1 MDNFVNVK
9 IGFMKGLRYIM
20 MILVLG
26 FLLSSC
32 SLWRKVFP
40 PKYGCPSDGRNVG
53 AEKLLSG
60 DMNKKE
66 MKKARKAKFR
76 G

>member
-1 MDNFVNVK
+1 MKSLRF
-9 IGFMKGLRYIM
+9 ILLIATFSFMI
-20 MILVLG
+20 
-26 FLLSSC
+26 SSC
-32 SLWRKVFP
+32 NLWNKIFK

-66 MKKARKAKFR
+66 QKKIKKAKFR

>member
-1 MDNFVNVK
+1 
-9 IGFMKGLRYIM
+9 MKKLRT
-20 MILVLG
+20 ILMLATVT
-26 FLLSSC
+26 FILSSC
-32 SLWRKVFP
+32 SLWNKVFP

-60 DMNKKE
+60 DMSKKE

>member
-1 MDNFVNVK
+1 
-9 IGFMKGLRYIM
+9 MKKLRT
-20 MILVLG
+20 ILVLISAS
-26 FLLSSC
+26 LILSSC
-32 SLWRKVFP
+32 SLWNKVFP

-60 DMNKKE
+60 DMSKKE
-66 MKKARKAKFR
+66 MKKARKAKFK